1 MQLTFDSNNDTKR
14 KQSAKQKTRFLQR
27 DNARRLLERHGISFW
42 SQNEGIHMIVSGNF
56 QLIDFWPGTGR
67 WKTRDKHIEGSG
79 IQGLLE
85 MIDSGQI

>member
-1 MQLTFDSNNDTKR
+1 MHPFDPINTTKR
-14 KQSAKQKTRFLQR
+14 KQNAKQKARYLSR
-27 DNARRLLERHGISFW
+27 DNARRLLEHHGISFW
-42 SQNEGIHMIVSGNF
+42 SQNDGIHMIVKGNF

-67 WKTRDKHIEGSG
+67 WKTRDKHFDGSG